1 MVAGL
6 YLICTNEIE
15 LTYFRQNLPIS
26 KLILSFSP
34 LNFIHVQNKTGLLV
48 SMFEKMTKKTASVK
62 VAFVALSLIACSAYS
77 QSNCKCTAYEN
88 LLKDKKPKSEI
99 YNDVVKEGAKI
110 CQAKAVELL
119 GVIEIFDKNNLDSA
133 EFYLKEAEVMYKKI
147 DCGDGVLWN
156 TYKQRFQVYW
166 SRSDFPNAQE
176 YGFKF
181 LRSAEVAENYYEQAI
196 ANTMIAIVFYR
207 TGQFDKGIV
216 FNDKAAELLTDITD
230 LKEKQ
235 NLLYFLFARYMSHY
249 LNTESKSSIEK
260 SLKYNLQHLALSKQ
274 LKDTVQFARSY
285 FNLSGTE
292 DENKN
297 WIKSMA
303 YLDSGYVYMDKTDSL
318 DLFDYHV
325 NKASL
330 LLELKKY
337 KDASVFA
344 DSSLSFVIKTGNKF
358 GISES
363 YRFISEIAQAEGN
376 YKKALDYSKLERGI
390 KDSIHNVE
398 RTEAVAEIE
407 KKYNQAK
414 NEQTIQELSFQKK
427 IYLLATSVG
436 LMAIVALIFFIRQQ
450 RFKNKKNILET
461 EQRLNRARMN
471 PHFFFNA
478 LSSLQ
483 KFALTGADGNAMASN
498 LSKFSH
504 IMRETL
510 ESTYKEYVTIE
521 QEMEF
526 LHEYLDVQKMRFPQA
541 FTFKIEAVNGLE
553 IHEILIPSMII
564 QPFVENSI
572 EHGFSGINY
581 PGEVLIRFEQVENE
595 VLIEIKDN
603 GKGLTGSSKDD
614 NEHISRANQ
623 IIRDRIYLLNIKL
636 KSKAG
641 FSINNAS
648 SGLGVEVRINLP
660 LLLR

>member
-1 MVAGL
+1 
-6 YLICTNEIE
+6 
-15 LTYFRQNLPIS
+15 
-26 KLILSFSP
+26 
-34 LNFIHVQNKTGLLV
+34 
-48 SMFEKMTKKTASVK
+48 MTKKAASVK
-62 VAFVALSLIACSAYS
+62 VAFVVLSLIAGSAYS
-77 QSNCKCTAYEN
+77 QGNCRCAVYED
-88 LLKDKKPKSEI
+88 LLKDRKPKSEI
-99 YNDVVKEGAKI
+99 YNDVVKERSKV

-119 GVIEIFDKNNLDSA
+119 GVIEIFEKNNLDSA
-133 EFYLKEAEVMYKKI
+133 EFYLKTAEAMYKKI

-181 LRSAEVAENYYEQAI
+181 LHSAEAAENYYEQAI

-216 FNDKAAELLTDITD
+216 FNDKAAELLAYVTN
-230 LKEKQ
+230 LKDKQ

-274 LKDTVQFARSY
+274 LKDTTQFARSY

-292 DENKN
+292 DENKS

-303 YLDSGYVYMDKTDSL
+303 YLDSGYVYIDKTDSL

-330 LLELKKY
+330 FLELKKY
-337 KDASVFA
+337 KDASVYA

-363 YRFISEIAQAEGN
+363 YRLISEIAQADGN
-376 YKKALDYSKLERGI
+376 YKKALDYSKLERNI

-414 NEQTIQELSFQKK
+414 NEQTIQKLSFQKK

-450 RFKNKKNILET
+450 RLKNKKNILET

-478 LSSLQ
+478 LSALQ
-483 KFALTGADGNAMASN
+483 KFALAGAEGNEMASS
-498 LSKFSH
+498 LSRFSH

-510 ESTYKEYVTIE
+510 ESTYKEYVTVE
-521 QEMEF
+521 QEIQF
-526 LHEYLDVQKMRFPQA
+526 LTEYLEVQKMRFPTA
-541 FTFKIEAVNGLE
+541 FTYQIKADPALDVSDV
-553 IHEILIPSMII
+553 LIPSMIL
-564 QPFVENSI
+564 QPFLENVI
-572 EHGFSGINY
+572 EHGFVEIDYAGNIQ
-581 PGEVLIRFEQVENE
+581 VLFNE
-595 VLIEIKDN
+595 RNKEILIEIQDN
-603 GKGLTGSSKDD
+603 GKGLNTTPKEN
-614 NEHISRANQ
+614 NEHISRASQ
-623 IIRDRIYLLNIKL
+623 IIKDRIYLLNIKL
-636 KSKAG
+636 KSRAG
-641 FSINNAS
+641 FSINNVNE
-648 SGLGVEVRINLP
+648 GTGVIVRINLP
-660 LLLR
+660 LLFK